1 MQNRHH
7 ITLVTNHF
15 ATNQIWSKSVTKRMR
30 QGGIEPPARLRHEM
44 AKPYFTTKPLAL
56 NCTAARCTLYHMHQN
71 KWRIKRQCAKGESNP
86 RHGYIM
92 KMAKPYFTTKPLAPH
107 SPRFFLRRKILLAFM
122 FHCTKIRRCAKGESN
137 PRHSYVI
144 QMAKLYF
151 TTKPLAHTRVYRK
164 TSHIWLQQY

>member
-1 MQNRHH
+1 
-7 ITLVTNHF
+7 
-15 ATNQIWSKSVTKRMR
+15 
-30 QGGIEPPARLRHEM
+30 M

-56 NCTAARCTLYHMHQN
+56 GSKFSRCTLYHMHQN
-71 KWRIKRQCAKGESNP
+71 KRRIKRQCAKGESNP

-107 SPRFFLRRKILLAFM
+107 GPRLVMKSKILPVFT
-122 FHCTKIRRCAKGESN
+122 FHGTKIRPCAKGESN

-151 TTKPLAHTRVYRK
+151 TTKPLAHIRVVRQAFTYMI
-164 TSHIWLQQY
+164 TIVLTVV